1 MEELKRMLRKFSRNY
16 GDKGRE
22 VAEAAERLLAEGMV
36 PEEAIKEAF
45 RLCGV
50 EEWLSGNVET
60 LLIETAQSAL
70 PEEAVS
76 LITAEELLRSLATP
90 WDGSG
95 MTLSEKLHGTAEDM
109 RKRISDTVKD
119 QLRRNRNI
127 RQIAEALYDGY
138 HAGHVVRQQQLP
150 QYIQQLMALYRRSKG
165 NLSNDEYDGI
175 MKQLR
180 GVLRQHDRL
189 AEDGASYNHFR
200 TSVMELVTA
209 ILEQSDKAVQNALWA
224 AAQEKSRYA
233 AERIARTEGARAY
246 YDAFM
251 AQYEADDAVAAFQWK
266 KSSRHPVFDI
276 CDLYA
281 DADLY
286 GLGKGVFP
294 KDKAPGLPAH
304 PHCLCHYSLIYASEL
319 EGKTE
324 KDDVQAGGAKYLKT
338 LTERQRESLLGVKGA
353 QEYMRDGD
361 WQKYARG
368 WRSGVKQGS
377 RIILPRNLR
386 ETSQNGIMILPR
398 YKEAVMPEAKFT
410 KYALDP
416 TKGDGGKAKGFKEAL
431 GYDLSNWR
439 ELAEQIR
446 INLPNYPAVEKGR
459 NSYGISYEVRMNLIG
474 PIGKNADVITA
485 WIDDSKTGEM
495 RLVSAYVKKR
505 KRVIN
510 EAENV

>member
-1 MEELKRMLRKFSRNY
+1 MEELRRLLREFSKNY
-16 GDKGRE
+16 GEKGRE
-22 VAEAAERLLAEGMV
+22 VAETAERLLAEGMT
-36 PEEAIKEAF
+36 PDEAVKEAF

-50 EEWLSGNVET
+50 EEWLADNVNT
-60 LLIETAQSAL
+60 VLLETAQSAL

-76 LITAEELLRSLATP
+76 LITAEELLRSLASP

-109 RKRISDTVKD
+109 RKRIADTVKD

-127 RQIAEALYDGY
+127 RQTAEALYDGY

-150 QYIQQLMALYRRSKG
+150 QYIQRLMGLYRRSKG
-165 NLSNDEYDGI
+165 NLSAGEYEEI

-189 AEDGASYNHFR
+189 MEDGAAYNHFR
-200 TSVMELVTA
+200 TAVAELVTA
-209 ILEQSDKAVQNALWA
+209 VLEKGDKAVHNALWA

-251 AQYEADDAVAAFQWK
+251 AQYEADGRVVAFQWK
-266 KSSRHPVFDI
+266 KSSRHPAFDI

-281 DADLY
+281 EADLY

-304 PHCLCHYSLIYASEL
+304 PHCLCHYSPVYASEL

-324 KDDVQAGGAKYLKT
+324 KDNVQAGGAKYIRS
-338 LTERQRESLLGVKGA
+338 LTKSRKEALLGVKGA
-353 QEYMRDGD
+353 KEYAVDGD
-361 WQKYARG
+361 WRKHARG
-368 WRSGVKQGS
+368 WQSGVKQSS
-377 RIILPRNLR
+377 RIVLPSNLR
-386 ETSQNGIMILPR
+386 EASRNAIMILPR
-398 YKEAVMPEAKFT
+398 YEEAVMPEAKFT

-416 TKGDGGKAKGFKEAL
+416 TKGDGGKAKGFKTAL
-431 GYDLSNWR
+431 GYDLSNYQD
-439 ELAEQIR
+439 LIR
-446 INLPNYPAVEKGR
+446 NIRKNLTNYPAQEVSE
-459 NSYGISYEVRMNLIG
+459 NEYGKRYQ
-474 PIGKNADVITA
+474 VI
-485 WIDDSKTGEM
+485 M
-495 RLVSAYVKKR
+495 RLQGPNGKTANVLTGWIIDKESGETRLTSVYITKK
-505 KRVIN
+505 KVHG
-510 EAENV
+510 E